1 MAITGCS
8 RAQSD
13 ALDNSYRDQAG
24 VRGVAKPLTSNPKE
38 IKFEYLTE
46 IHGVKII
53 MTDHAKKQ
61 ARERHGMPLDTMRR
75 FFEDM
80 EPVWGNIP
88 IKEYNQEVFVY
99 SVKYQRGMILAF
111 RRDFKNDERVD
122 LAMVVVTVYPYGKA
136 VPMQRDTLT
145 YRG

>member
-13 ALDNSYRDQAG
+13 ALDNSFRDQAK
-24 VRGVAKPLTSNPKE
+24 VRNVPKPLTTRPKE
-38 IKFEYLTE
+38 VKFEYLTE

-61 ARERHGMPLDTMRR
+61 ARDRHGMPLDTMKNW
-75 FFEDM
+75 FQDM
-80 EPVWGNIP
+80 ADIWGNVP
-88 IKEYNQEVFVY
+88 VKEYNQEVFVY

-111 RRDFKNDERVD
+111 RRDFKNDDRQD
-122 LAMVVVTVYPYGKA
+122 LAVVVVTVYPYGKA